1 MEDRVLMIALGI
13 LLVLA
18 ACLKPKLE
26 EKKGTPWPLAWRVQV
41 MVFPVLYLVAL
52 ALYCLNVAD
61 LIIPAI
67 LLGILEEIIFFGV
80 RKRQQNKK

>member
-1 MEDRVLMIALGI
+1 MIALGI

-18 ACLKPKLE
+18 ACLKPKLA

-41 MVFPVLYLVAL
+41 MVFPAIYLIAL
-52 ALYCLNVAD
+52 ALYFLRIAD
-61 LIIPAI
+61 LILPAI
-67 LLGILEEIIFFGV
+67 LLGILEEIIFFMV